1 MGTFNETITL
11 TNVKDEVRVEV
22 GILKE
27 VRKLTLDACVD
38 TGAWNLVLNGDVCA
52 ALGLELVGSEFSTL
66 ADGTTAEYPMT
77 GPLELRWK
85 NRTFILSA
93 QVIPSA
99 DEILLGAF
107 ALEALDVMVDPVD
120 ECLIGR
126 HGDKPL
132 RRLKTMKR
140 P

>member
-1 MGTFNETITL
+1 M
-11 TNVKDEVRVEV
+11 
-22 GILKE
+22 
-27 VRKLTLDACVD
+27 
-38 TGAWNLVLNGDVCA
+38 
-52 ALGLELVGSEFSTL
+52 
-66 ADGTTAEYPMT
+66 
-77 GPLELRWK
+77 

-126 HGDKPL
+126 HGDK
-132 RRLKTMKR
+132 RVHRAK
-140 P
+140 